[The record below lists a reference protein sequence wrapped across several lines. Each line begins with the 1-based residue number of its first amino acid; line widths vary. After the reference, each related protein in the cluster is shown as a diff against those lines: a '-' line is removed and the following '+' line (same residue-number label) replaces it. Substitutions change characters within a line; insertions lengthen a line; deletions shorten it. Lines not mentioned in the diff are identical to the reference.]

1 MSKRKRCPTDC
12 DDIVCKKLNSTTV
25 IERSY
30 RDLCVENILLEINI
44 TNVLA
49 AEIVDYFKEGHYF
62 LLVEEEDNLHAY
74 FVPLNNA
81 TEYWLVTL
89 EKNRCLVDIGSP
101 ERNLFLPFG
110 KKKKNPALW
119 DKYKMDPKSSFIVQ
133 EVYVVKTLS
142 VYLEQH

>member
-25 IERSY
+25 TVMERSY

-62 LLVEEEDNLHAY
+62 LWVVEEDNLHVY
-74 FVPLNNA
+74 FVPLNNRA
-81 TEYWLVTL
+81 ESNQ
-89 EKNRCLVDIGSP
+89 KNRAIC
-101 ERNLFLPFG
+101 F
-110 KKKKNPALW
+110 
-119 DKYKMDPKSSFIVQ
+119 Q
-133 EVYVVKTLS
+133 
-142 VYLEQH
+142 